1 MKTLYILATAGI
13 GKRMGLNYPKQFLE
27 FNNEPIFIKTLK
39 TLNSSKII
47 DEIIIVTNKEYIK
60 EVEKQVQ
67 NFNIKKVIKIISGG
81 KERQDSIYNAIKS
94 IDNINDYYIGVQDA
108 VRPFLEETYISNAW
122 EILEKYEYI
131 DGVVTAVP
139 LKDTIKVIN
148 KEGFIKETPNRNTL
162 ISTQTPQV
170 FRGSI
175 LKKAYDFAIEEN
187 FLGTDDSSLVENI
200 KGTIKYIEGS
210 YNNIK
215 ITTIEDL
222 LHFQDRG

>member
-1 MKTLYILATAGI
+1 MKTLYILAAAGI

-122 EILEKYEYI
+122 KILEKYEYI
-131 DGVVTAVP
+131 DGVVIAVP